1 MNQLTAAVEHLVK
14 GIVDFPDDVQVV
26 SRDRTIE
33 VRVHEDDLGRVI
45 GRGGRTAKS
54 IRTVASALAG
64 GERVRVDFPQ

>member
-14 GIVDFPDDVQVV
+14 GIVDFPDDVTVV

-33 VRVHEDDLGRVI
+33 VRVHADDLGRVI

-54 IRTVASALAG
+54 IRTVATALAD